1 MRQLFDNEDILLDE
15 IQQKE
20 VLPNIPKTRARSI
33 LEAFEYIVELAKD
46 SSLDADFFE
55 NASVY
60 IKYAAR
66 KLKLSSMQT
75 VLLALFVDQSEDSSI
90 RMSDIAAYT
99 GCRTTKILRLSSEID
114 VLVDKYY
121 LRASHSYNRL
131 TYRVPVDVLKAL
143 KKNQPYVHV
152 VEPITGLQS
161 FFDRFNELMEYMN
174 NDELTH
180 EALLEETEE
189 YLGDIRDSHFARALK
204 RFGLVNENRLLFI
217 YMAHLFVENN
227 DDRINFSD
235 INN

>member
-75 VLLALFVDQSEDSSI
+75 VLLAL
-90 RMSDIAAYT
+90 
-99 GCRTTKILRLSSEID
+99 LSLI
-114 VLVDKYY
+114 
-121 LRASHSYNRL
+121 H
-131 TYRVPVDVLKAL
+131 
-143 KKNQPYVHV
+143 
-152 VEPITGLQS
+152 I
-161 FFDRFNELMEYMN
+161 
-174 NDELTH
+174 
-180 EALLEETEE
+180 
-189 YLGDIRDSHFARALK
+189 
-204 RFGLVNENRLLFI
+204 
-217 YMAHLFVENN
+217 
-227 DDRINFSD
+227 
-235 INN
+235 

>member
-55 NASVY
+55 NASVH

-90 RMSDIAAYT
+90 CMSDIAAYT
-99 GCRTTKILRLSSEID
+99 GCRTT
-114 VLVDKYY
+114 V
-121 LRASHSYNRL
+121 
-131 TYRVPVDVLKAL
+131 
-143 KKNQPYVHV
+143 
-152 VEPITGLQS
+152 
-161 FFDRFNELMEYMN
+161 
-174 NDELTH
+174 
-180 EALLEETEE
+180 
-189 YLGDIRDSHFARALK
+189 
-204 RFGLVNENRLLFI
+204 
-217 YMAHLFVENN
+217 
-227 DDRINFSD
+227 
-235 INN
+235 